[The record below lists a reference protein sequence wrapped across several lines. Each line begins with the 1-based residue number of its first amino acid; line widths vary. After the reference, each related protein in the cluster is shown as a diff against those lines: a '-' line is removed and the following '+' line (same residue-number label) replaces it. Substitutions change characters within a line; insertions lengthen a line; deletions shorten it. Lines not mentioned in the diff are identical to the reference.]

1 MPLDRKYANQVLEML
16 RPLGIVTGR
25 AMFGGF
31 GIWENGAMFALLD
44 SESVLYFKT
53 DVITETAYQAEGS
66 TQFAPQVGEK
76 PPTPM
81 PYWSAPVTI
90 LDDQEEFEKWAKQ
103 AISIAHANARANSSA
118 PAPKKKAPAK
128 KTTAK
133 PKAAKKTTT
142 VKKPTTK
149 KKGAKPTKNKA
160 E

>member
-1 MPLDRKYANQVLEML
+1 MPLDRKYANQMLEML
-16 RPLGIVTGR
+16 RPAGSVTGR

-31 GIWENGAMFALLD
+31 GIWENGVMFALLD

-53 DVITETAYQAEGS
+53 DAITETAYQAEGS
-66 TQFAPQVGEK
+66 SQFAPQVGEK

-103 AISIAHANARANSSA
+103 AIAVAHAAARANPSA
-118 PAPKKKAPAK
+118 PAPKKKAA
-128 KTTAK
+128 AK
-133 PKAAKKTTT
+133 PKAAKKPAA
-142 VKKPTTK
+142 KKAAK
-149 KKGAKPTKNKA
+149 KAAKPTKKKT

>member
-1 MPLDRKYANQVLEML
+1 MPLDRKYANQMLEML

-76 PPTPM
+76 PPTHM
-81 PYWSAPVTI
+81 PYWSAPVAI

-103 AISIAHANARANSSA
+103 AITIAHV
-118 PAPKKKAPAK
+118 PKKKAPAK

-149 KKGAKPTKNKA
+149 KKGAKPTKKKA